1 MRNKIIEVAKAEIGT
16 TESPAKS
23 NKTKYGKWFGW
34 DGVAWCAI
42 FVSWVFAQ
50 AGKPL
55 GNIGFSK
62 GFAGCG
68 TGLDFFKKKKA
79 VTINPQSGDIVF
91 FNFNGH
97 KNPEQVGIFD
107 SLIDKDS
114 FYSIEGNTSSGEQ
127 GSQSNGDGVYR
138 RKRYFKHVVAFINI
152 DKI

>member
-34 DGVAWCAI
+34 DGVAWCAM

-79 VTINPQSGDIVF
+79 VTVNPQSGDIVF

-97 KNPEQVGIFD
+97 KNPEHVGIFD

-138 RKRYFKHVVAFINI
+138 RKRYFKHTVAFINI